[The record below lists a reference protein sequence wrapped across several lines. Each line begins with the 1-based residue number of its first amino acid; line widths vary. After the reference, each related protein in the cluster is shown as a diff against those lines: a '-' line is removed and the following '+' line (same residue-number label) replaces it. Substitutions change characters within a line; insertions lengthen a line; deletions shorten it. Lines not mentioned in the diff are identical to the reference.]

1 MTDDA
6 TPPTAAVHLTVPA
19 VLDEIGGVRRELTR
33 AVIDAGDDRSVA
45 HDIALAASEL
55 CTNVVQYASTDD
67 YRVTCERHDDHW
79 VLEVSHADDVDVH
92 GPDQVSPSSRGGRG
106 LMIVRAL
113 MDTVELVEVDDGTA
127 IRCTTAVA

>member
-6 TPPTAAVHLTVPA
+6 TPTAAVRLTVPA
-19 VLDEIGGVRRELTR
+19 ALDEIGAVRRELTR
-33 AVIDAGDDRSVA
+33 AVLDAGDDRSVA

-67 YRVTCERHDDHW
+67 YTVVCERHDGCW
-79 VLEVSHADDVDVH
+79 VLEVSHADDVDLH
-92 GPDQVSPSSRGGRG
+92 GPDQVAPSSQGGRG

-113 MDTVELVEVDDGTA
+113 MDSVELVEGANGTA

>member
-6 TPPTAAVHLTVPA
+6 TPPTAAVRLTVPA
-19 VLDEIGGVRRELTR
+19 VLDEIGAVRRELTR
-33 AVIDAGDDRSVA
+33 AVLDAGDDRSVA

-67 YRVTCERHDDHW
+67 YRVTCHRHDGRW
-79 VLEVSHADDVDVH
+79 VLEVSHADGVDLD
-92 GPDQVSPSSRGGRG
+92 GPDQVPASSQGGRG

-113 MDTVELVEVDDGTA
+113 MDTVELVDADDGTA
-127 IRCTTAVA
+127 IRCTTPTA